1 MDKMEQ
7 AQDDLRYLRGLTKG
21 VAAVRMP
28 ASIPLLW
35 AVVSLFGFPIIDF
48 APHTARWYWMI
59 GAPVATCLTALI
71 AVRSGRRLG
80 QLEVGKGGRY
90 LAHWAG
96 LLVAVNLAVLSGYWG
111 VTPERATPSIVLL
124 ILALG
129 FWTAGVHL
137 ERSLR
142 WVSLLMLLGYALVIS
157 RRVPYPWT
165 VVGLAIVAG
174 LGAMTLPRAR
184 SDGD

>member
-1 MDKMEQ
+1 MDKIEK
-7 AQDDLRYLRGLTKG
+7 AQDDLRYLRGLTDG
-21 VAAVRMP
+21 VTAARTP

-48 APHTARWYWMI
+48 APHAAGWYWMI
-59 GAPVATCLTALI
+59 GAPVATCLTAII

-80 QLEVGKGGRY
+80 QLEAGKGGRY

-96 LLVAVNLAVLSGYWG
+96 LLVAVNLAVLSGHLG
-111 VTPERATPSIVLL
+111 VTAERATPSIVLL
-124 ILALG
+124 ILAFG

-137 ERSLR
+137 ERPLR
-142 WVSLLMLLGYALVIS
+142 WVSLLMLLGYLLVIS
-157 RRVPYPWT
+157 RRVPYAWT
-165 VVGLAIVAG
+165 VVGLAVSAG
-174 LGAMTLPRAR
+174 LGAMTLPRTR